1 MKKITADKKDKIRI
15 LVDVLY
21 NFLPLSSHNKKAIT
35 FFSIFKESD
44 VVKYLTGDNKKQQL
58 IKAWEMI
65 IKKHPRLPNILLR
78 KIVPAAI
85 NYRKYKRDP
94 LKKSE
99 LDRLIIILQELKIGV
114 ATELKKIKL
123 DESRPLIKVPPLELY
138 TRLQHHSLVPEID
151 GEPLELFRNG
161 HYNEAVRKAS
171 ELFEVRVQTMS
182 KSSLI
187 GKDLM
192 SKVFNLN
199 NPLIKLNKLGSENEK
214 GIQEGYHFLT
224 MGLMRGIRNIF
235 SHGAENQREP
245 EESFEMLIFI
255 NWLFRQLK

>member
-1 MKKITADKKDKIRI
+1 MKKITADEKDKIRN

-21 NFLPLSSHNKKAIT
+21 NFLPLSSHSKKAIT

-44 VVKYLTGDNKKQQL
+44 VNKYLNGDNKKQQL

-99 LDRLIIILQELKIGV
+99 LDSLVKILQDLKIGV
-114 ATELKKIKL
+114 SSDLIKIKL
-123 DESRPLIKVPPLELY
+123 DESNPIIKVPPKELS
-138 TRLQHHSLVPEID
+138 TKLLNHALVIEIK
-151 GEPLELFRNG
+151 GEPLELFKNG
-161 HYNEAVRKAS
+161 HYNESVRKAA
-171 ELFEVRVQTMS
+171 ELFEVKVQTLS
-182 KSSLI
+182 GLSFI

-192 SKVFNLN
+192 SKAFNLN
-199 NPLIKLNKLGSENEK
+199 NTVIKLNKLITENEK
-214 GIQEGYHFLT
+214 GIQEGYQYLT

-235 SHGAENQREP
+235 SHGDENQRDP
-245 EESFEMLIFI
+245 EESYEMLIFI